1 MSPTPLLDRITT
13 PADVK
18 QFSRD
23 ELPQLAEELRNEIV
37 NIVSHTGGHFASPLG
52 AVDLI
57 VALHY
62 VFDAPRDRLVFDVG
76 HQSYAHKLLTGRREA
91 MQRLRLKGGAS
102 GFLRRDE
109 SEHDAF
115 GAGHASTSISAGLGM
130 AVARDLTAASGRKVV
145 AVIGDG
151 AMTGGLAFEGLNN
164 AGHLGTDLI
173 VVLNDNEMSIS
184 PNVGAISA
192 YLNRIMTGS
201 LYTRFRDNLGGL
213 LKQIPSVGSQMA
225 RLARKTEEMAKG
237 LVAPGLLFEEL
248 GFTYVGP
255 IPGHDYGALIDTLQ
269 NVKAMRGPI
278 LVHVVTKKGKGYEPA
293 EGDPVRYHGVS
304 AGFAA
309 PKGEAPAAGAAAP
322 AAKAKP
328 PVLTYTGAFV
338 QHLVGLAR
346 RDPRIVAITAAM
358 PEGTGLDRFQREFPN
373 RCFDVGIAE
382 QHGVCFAAGL
392 AAEGMR
398 PVAAIYSTFLQRA
411 YDQIIHDVAI
421 QALPVTF
428 AMDRGG
434 LVGAD
439 GATHHGVFD
448 YGYLRIVPDLV
459 CMAPKDENEL
469 GRMLRT
475 AIDLGAPAALRY
487 PRGKG
492 AGVPLDDDPQ
502 PLEVGQAEVLAEGD
516 DLAIVAIG
524 QSVAEAL
531 VAAGR
536 LAADGIHATVVN
548 ARFVKPLD
556 LATLERVARRTGRLL
571 TVEDHVLAGGFG
583 TAVLEGLE
591 ALGLLGEVQIRRLG
605 IPDRFIEH
613 GTQEELRAEVGID
626 AAGIER
632 ATRGLLASP
641 LRPGSTAGRGTLRVV
656 PPPR

>member
-1 MSPTPLLDRITT
+1 MSSTPLLDRIAT
-13 PADVK
+13 PADLK
-18 QFSRD
+18 QLGR
-23 ELPQLAEELRNEIV
+23 EQLPQLGAELREEIV
-37 NIVSHTGGHFASPLG
+37 RIVARTGGHFASPLG

-76 HQSYAHKLLTGRREA
+76 HQTYAHKLLTGRREA
-91 MQRLRLKGGAS
+91 MQRLRLRGGAS

-109 SEHDAF
+109 SEYDAF
-115 GAGHASTSISAGLGM
+115 GAGHASTSISAALGM
-130 AVARDLTAASGRKVV
+130 AVARDLTAAGGRKVV
-145 AVIGDG
+145 AIIGDG

-164 AGHLGTDLI
+164 AGHLATDLI

-201 LYTRFRDNLGGL
+201 LYTRLKQNVGGL
-213 LKQIPSVGSQMA
+213 LKQIPSVGSSVA

-255 IPGHDYGALIDTLQ
+255 IPGHDYGALVDTLQ

-278 LVHVVTKKGKGYEPA
+278 LVHVVTKKGKGYGPA
-293 EGDPVRYHGVS
+293 EGDPVKYHGVS
-304 AGFAA
+304 AGFDAVKVEPPAGSRPA
-309 PKGEAPAAGAAAP
+309 PKPS
-322 AAKAKP
+322 
-328 PVLTYTGAFV
+328 VLTYTQAFV
-338 QHLVGLAR
+338 RHLIGLAR

-358 PEGTGLDRFQREFPN
+358 PEGTGLDRFQQEFPN

-382 QHGVCFAAGL
+382 QHAVCFAAGL
-392 AAEGMR
+392 AAEGLR

-411 YDQIIHDVAI
+411 YDQVIHDVAI
-421 QALPVTF
+421 QDLPVTF
-428 AMDRGG
+428 ALDRGG

-448 YGYLRIVPDLV
+448 YGYLRIVPNLV

-475 AIDLGAPAALRY
+475 AIDLGHPASVRY

-492 AGVPLDDDPQ
+492 VGVALDDDPQ
-502 PLEVGQAEVLAEGD
+502 PLPVGQAELLAEGD

-531 VAAGR
+531 AAASR
-536 LAADGIHATVVN
+536 LAADGIRATVIN

-556 LATLERVARRTGRLL
+556 LDALGRAARRTGRLL

-583 TAVLEGLE
+583 SAVLEALE
-591 ALGLLGEVQIRRLG
+591 GLGLLGEVQIRRLG
-605 IPDRFIEH
+605 LPDRFIEH
-613 GTQEELRAEVGID
+613 GTQEELRGLAGID

-632 ATRGLLASP
+632 GARELLAAP
-641 LRPGSTAGRGTLRVV
+641 ARPIPAAGRGPLRVI
-656 PPPR
+656 PPR